1 MTDTPPAPDATA
13 TDRPTTDASDGPD
26 GRVRPETRVPE
37 GETPAATCPYCEHPF
52 TERRLR
58 DLHVGSAHDAVTA
71 EEREAYE
78 AARDDEGD
86 DLFVYHLMVIGT
98 LVAVYAALVIL
109 YMIVLAQ

>member
-13 TDRPTTDASDGPD
+13 TDRATDDPSD
-26 GRVRPETRVPE
+26 RVRPETRVPE
-37 GETPAATCPYCEHPF
+37 GETPTATCPYCERPF

-58 DLHVGSAHDAVTA
+58 DLHVGASHDDITA
-71 EEREAYE
+71 EERESYE

-86 DLFVYHLMVIGT
+86 DLFVYHLMIIGA